1 MMKRNILLTGLML
14 LVTLVANAQ
23 SFDVDLSRQPQG
35 QPFRYSV
42 KVPDGNYRVSV
53 TIGSRK
59 KAGETAVRAE
69 SRRLFFEPQPTKKGQ
84 TKTLTFVVNKRS
96 PYIYP
101 TEEVNSQ
108 SGNGQSPC
116 DSIRIKDRER
126 YYVNWDDS
134 LTLEFCG
141 ACPLVSRVLIER
153 DTTATTLY
161 LCGNST
167 VVDQEYE
174 PWASWGQMIPRWFDA
189 EVSVANYA
197 ESGLT
202 ANSFLAQR
210 RFDKILSTIR
220 KGDYVVCEFGHN
232 DQKERSAGA
241 GAYYNFAYAL
251 KRFIDGVRQKQ
262 ATILFCT
269 PTQRRAFDNSGQHI
283 VETDL
288 TVSDLNAS
296 SVQAVE
302 ALISKLTAARIDVD
316 ELFARQAT
324 IQRLT
329 TGTIAAALG
338 ESLNLASN
346 QSVVTTVSSQVQT
359 RMAEA
364 APAVVKIDSSRGTAF
379 KSNTMST
386 ELRARVYW
394 NGECIENR
402 TRLREVFG
410 SGAYLQWEW
419 RRTEDSGWSTLLAT
433 DSHISDDGFVFSV
446 TPADVDAAITFRCS
460 LITD

>member
-69 SRRLFFEPQPTKKGQ
+69 SRRLFFEPEPTKKGQ

-251 KRFIDGVRQKQ
+251 KRFIDGVRLKQ

-283 VETDL
+283 VETHGDYPDAMREVARRENVPVIEL
-288 TVSDLNAS
+288 HDMTRTFFETLGYEGSKQALVHYAANTFPGQAKPLADNTHFNPYGAYEVAKMV
-296 SVQAVE
+296 VQGMKE
-302 ALISKLTAARIDVD
+302 LALPLADHVRPDW
-316 ELFARQAT
+316 
-324 IQRLT
+324 
-329 TGTIAAALG
+329 TGFSAAAPDAA
-338 ESLNLASN
+338 ESFLW
-346 QSVVTTVSSQVQT
+346 
-359 RMAEA
+359 
-364 APAVVKIDSSRGTAF
+364 PDSHLY
-379 KSNTMST
+379 
-386 ELRARVYW
+386 ELRKP
-394 NGECIENR
+394 
-402 TRLREVFG
+402 
-410 SGAYLQWEW
+410 
-419 RRTEDSGWSTLLAT
+419 
-433 DSHISDDGFVFSV
+433 DGN
-446 TPADVDAAITFRCS
+446 
-460 LITD
+460 